1 MDVRKTCILLLLIS
15 GMAIELYAQQSQRVS
30 GQIWS
35 MAADA
40 KEKESLPYA
49 SVLVINEKIL
59 RLLKAR
65 QATQMGSLASGILRT
80 KINAIY

>member
-15 GMAIELYAQQSQRVS
+15 GMAIELYAQQPQRVS

-49 SVLVINEKIL
+49 SVLVINEKDSTLVKGTTSNANGKFSL
-59 RLLKAR
+59 RYPAY
-65 QATQMGSLASGILRT
+65 
-80 KINAIY
+80 AIY

>member
-15 GMAIELYAQQSQRVS
+15 GMAIELYAQQPQRVS

-49 SVLVINEKIL
+49 SVLVINEKDSTL
-59 RLLKAR
+59 VKG
-65 QATQMGSLASGILRT
+65 TQMGSLTSGILRT
-80 KINAIY
+80 KVNAIY

>member
-15 GMAIELYAQQSQRVS
+15 GMAIELYAQQPQRVS

-49 SVLVINEKIL
+49 SVLVINEKDSTL
-59 RLLKAR
+59 VKGTTSNANGKFDL
-65 QATQMGSLASGILRT
+65 LRT
-80 KINAIY
+80 KVNAIY